1 MVENRHRHNGIDSE
15 RVDIRDLFK
24 HKKDSLTTAD
34 TNTADGTYG
43 ATEQNII
50 NNLQTRL
57 NELEAILQ
65 KFGIIK

>member
-1 MVENRHRHNGIDSE
+1 MVETHNHDGINSI
-15 RVDIRDLFK
+15 RVDIRDLEKPFTEA
-24 HKKDSLTTAD
+24 LTTAD

-65 KFGIIK
+65 KFDIIK